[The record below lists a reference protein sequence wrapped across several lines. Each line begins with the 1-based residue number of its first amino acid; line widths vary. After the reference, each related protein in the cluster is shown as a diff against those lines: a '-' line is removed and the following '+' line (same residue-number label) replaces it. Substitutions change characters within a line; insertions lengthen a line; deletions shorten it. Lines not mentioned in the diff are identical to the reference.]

1 MLRLCL
7 ITLVATVACSPA
19 DRGEP
24 AKPAARTENAAPGAA
39 PPVEPGPEPVPYKSL
54 GWDSATSRFLLDG
67 KPFTGVTTDYY
78 KKSGKLKARYHIK
91 EGVYHGLVEE
101 WYENGV
107 QKTRT
112 SYVDRK
118 HEGDNFYWNEDGTL
132 QVHKVW
138 KNDNLVSE
146 TPGPKAAA
154 PTPARP

>member
-7 ITLVATVACSPA
+7 ITLVTTVACSPA

-24 AKPAARTENAAPGAA
+24 AKTAPRTDANAQNAPAPAES
-39 PPVEPGPEPVPYKSL
+39 GPAPVPYKTL
-54 GWDSATSRFLLDG
+54 GWDSATSQFLLEG

-78 KKSGKLKARYHIK
+78 KKSGKLKARYQIK
-91 EGVYHGLVEE
+91 DGYYHGLVEE

-112 SYVDRK
+112 SYVNRK
-118 HEGDNFYWNEDGTL
+118 HEGDNFYWNEDGSL

-138 KNDNLVSE
+138 KDDNLVSE
-146 TPGPKAAA
+146 TPGPKSPESAAK
-154 PTPARP
+154 P